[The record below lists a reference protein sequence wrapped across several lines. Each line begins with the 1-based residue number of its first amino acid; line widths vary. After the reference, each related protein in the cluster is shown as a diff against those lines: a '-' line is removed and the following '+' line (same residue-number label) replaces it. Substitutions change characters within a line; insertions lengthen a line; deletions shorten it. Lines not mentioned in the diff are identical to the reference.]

1 MLAPVDASIGLPPAA
16 IETTI
21 RRRADPVQ
29 TLVDTISAS
38 VETIGYDVP
47 SSVRG
52 SVRAGIETIVDA
64 IALPVQTLFDP
75 IASSVRPVLDP
86 IPGILSQS
94 IAGDKD
100 QDCARP

>member
-1 MLAPVDASIGLPPAA
+1 MLAPVDASIGLPTSA

-38 VETIGYDVP
+38 VETIGCDVP
-47 SSVRG
+47 SSVCG
-52 SVRAGIETIVDA
+52 SVRAGIKTIIDS

-86 IPGILSQS
+86 ISGILSQS
-94 IAGDKD
+94 VAGDKN
-100 QDCARP
+100 